1 MKCLKALGAGF
12 VGLLGSAPAY
22 AAIDLPE
29 TIAVTDVETLAGVV
43 LAALAA
49 IWIVRK
55 LIKLTNRS

>member
-1 MKCLKALGAGF
+1 MKKLLGALGA
-12 VGLLGSAPAY
+12 VVATCGSAA